1 VQKVTLNSK
10 ACSAGLG
17 VAGDDRIDSISDE
30 VWREGMVKFA
40 LLQAPLDAWLLPDDD
55 GDEAL
60 LLACSL
66 ASETVSRDGV
76 GVHRS

>member
-1 VQKVTLNSK
+1 VLKVTLNSK

-17 VAGDDRIDSISDE
+17 VVGDDRIDPISDE
-30 VWREGMVKFA
+30 VWREGTVKFA
-40 LLQAPLDAWLLPDDD
+40 LLQAPLDVWLLPDDD

-76 GVHRS
+76 GVHWS

>member
-1 VQKVTLNSK
+1 VV
-10 ACSAGLG
+10 
-17 VAGDDRIDSISDE
+17 GDDRIDPISGE
-30 VWREGMVKFA
+30 VWQEGTVKFA
-40 LLQAPLDAWLLPDDD
+40 LLQAPLDARLLPDDE

-76 GVHRS
+76 GVRQS

>member
-1 VQKVTLNSK
+1 VRKVTLNSK

-17 VAGDDRIDSISDE
+17 VVGDDRIDPISDE
-30 VWREGMVKFA
+30 VWREGTVKFA
-40 LLQAPLDAWLLPDDD
+40 RLQAPLDAWLLPDDE

-66 ASETVSRDGV
+66 ASEMVSRDGV

>member
-1 VQKVTLNSK
+1 VTVVSG
-10 ACSAGLG
+10 ASRIPAMAGG
-17 VAGDDRIDSISDE
+17 KGT
-30 VWREGMVKFA
+30 VKFA
-40 LLQAPLDAWLLPDDD
+40 LLQAPLDAWLLPGDE

-66 ASETVSRDGV
+66 ASETVSRIGV